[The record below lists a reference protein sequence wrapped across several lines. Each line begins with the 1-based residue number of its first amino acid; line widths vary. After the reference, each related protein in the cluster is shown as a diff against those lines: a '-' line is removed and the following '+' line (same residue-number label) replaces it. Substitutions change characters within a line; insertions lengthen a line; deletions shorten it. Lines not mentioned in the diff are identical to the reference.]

1 MLDVQLVD
9 KDYLITIS
17 NRRDVRMISPFES
30 SSKGDINQFP
40 TLALVTAASI
50 SFLR

>member
-1 MLDVQLVD
+1 MYNLWI
-9 KDYLITIS
+9 KIIT
-17 NRRDVRMISPFES
+17 SPYRIEGMYEIIGPFDS
-30 SSKGDINQFP
+30 SSKGDVNQFP